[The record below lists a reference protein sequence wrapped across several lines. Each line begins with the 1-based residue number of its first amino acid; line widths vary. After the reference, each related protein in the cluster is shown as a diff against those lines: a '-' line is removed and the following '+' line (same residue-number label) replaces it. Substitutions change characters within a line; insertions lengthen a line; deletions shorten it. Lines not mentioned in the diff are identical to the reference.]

1 VAWARISQNWEEVL
15 PELITAKDE
24 AAFDKI
30 FDSFLSRRDSYGFAQ
45 VKEYRQTELD
55 ARKAKMAE

>member
-1 VAWARISQNWEEVL
+1 ML

-30 FDSFLSRRDSYGFAQ
+30 FENFLARRASYGFDQ
-45 VKEYRQTELD
+45 VMEYRQAELD
-55 ARKAKMAE
+55 ARKSKMAE